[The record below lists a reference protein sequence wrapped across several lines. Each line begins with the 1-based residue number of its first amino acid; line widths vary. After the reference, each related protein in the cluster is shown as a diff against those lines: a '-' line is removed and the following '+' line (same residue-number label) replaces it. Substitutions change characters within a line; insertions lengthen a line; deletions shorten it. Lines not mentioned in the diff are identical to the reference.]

1 MISTV
6 VGARIQIRSIF
17 TLANNTTRVSNLCGR
32 KEHVYGNEEGHD
44 VKNEFRKDKWI
55 KKHRR
60 TTAGEDWRLK
70 NGYQKYPTCF
80 LLDNGTDWSDVDTEL
95 PGPPTDLQ
103 KIRKLKNQRLAQDV
117 FDAYMLVQRA
127 KDIKT

>member
-60 TTAGEDWRLK
+60 TTAVRSR
-70 NGYQKYPTCF
+70 F
-80 LLDNGTDWSDVDTEL
+80 LFLTASFAE
-95 PGPPTDLQ
+95 
-103 KIRKLKNQRLAQDV
+103 RS
-117 FDAYMLVQRA
+117 
-127 KDIKT
+127 